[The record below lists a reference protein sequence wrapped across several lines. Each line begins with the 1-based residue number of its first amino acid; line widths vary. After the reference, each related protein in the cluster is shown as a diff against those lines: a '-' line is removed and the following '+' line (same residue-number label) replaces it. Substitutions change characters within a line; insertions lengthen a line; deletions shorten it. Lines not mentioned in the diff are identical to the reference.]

1 MNKFEF
7 KNLTPFK
14 WFVLENFPFIEA
26 DFDALTEWQL
36 FCKLGKEMNKIINSE
51 NTLGTQ
57 VENVTNAFIELQK
70 FVNNY
75 FDNLDVQ
82 EEINNKL
89 NEMAEDGTLQEII
102 TEFLKIKSLLV
113 FDNVNEMKLS
123 TNLINGSYTKTLGFY
138 NKNDFGGNIYKIRNK
153 IEEDIIDDIL
163 IIEINET
170 LVAELILNSVMNVE
184 QFGAYGNN
192 VEDDTLS
199 IQLAINNCKK
209 VLFNKTYKT
218 TSQITINTLCE
229 LIGNGTSIINSTLS
243 GKDDVFK
250 VLTSN
255 VNFLNLEINL
265 QYNGG
270 GVHGEH
276 GATICFGTYKMDTPL
291 NISNFIIRNCK
302 IKREGTLST
311 NIAIFGDTH
320 NVLIENCYI
329 YGECITL
336 HWSGDFDERY
346 PNTGRCSIT
355 FHPYNV
361 SIKNNVLENNRGVFV
376 SSAYNVEI
384 LNNRFINNTYPV
396 TFSIGD
402 YGNTFAQEY
411 QKESIMT
418 GLLVENC
425 SFNEYS
431 ENAIY
436 ATGYGFRE
444 DDPLHQKNYLTT
456 SKINIR
462 NCSFNDSTLNPNKSI
477 IALILAYG
485 LKFDNCKFNSVN
497 RKNAIYGNP
506 FFNTSIENC
515 IFNVTET
522 PISIFGGNNININNC
537 QAVVNTLFN
546 FIRTTEYTFNF
557 TELTYQVENLTIKDN
572 NCSGATTLMKLEHTK
587 NSLIDN
593 NKILNCN
600 IGVHLLSD
608 NEEITIS
615 NNKFSD
621 SSNTL
626 IASHFNIK
634 SDFCKNLTVLN
645 NNFNGARGVGINI
658 NSLNNRILHN
668 NSLNNLFNNALLVAL
683 IGSRTNKDVFLLG
696 NLVDSTS
703 QLIYGNEY
711 QYINYTENV

>member
-57 VENVTNAFIELQK
+57 VENVTNAFIELQNY
-70 FVNNY
+70 VNNY
-75 FDNLDVQ
+75 FKNLDVQ

-123 TNLINGSYTKTLGFY
+123 TNLINGSYAKTLGFY

-163 IIEINET
+163 IIEINQE
-170 LVAELILNSVMNVE
+170 LVAELILDNIMSVE

-192 VEDDTLS
+192 EEDDTLS

-218 TSQITINTLCE
+218 TSQITINTPCE

-291 NISNFIIRNCK
+291 NISNFIIRNCR
-302 IKREGTLST
+302 IKRQGTLSE

-361 SIKNNVLENNRGVFV
+361 IIRNNILENNRGVFV

-384 LNNRFINNTYPV
+384 LNNTFINNTFPI

-402 YGNTFAQEY
+402 YGNTFAQTY
-411 QKESIMT
+411 QKENIMT
-418 GLLVENC
+418 GLTVENC
-425 SFNEYS
+425 NFTEYE

-436 ATGYGFRE
+436 ITGYGYRE
-444 DDPLHQKNYLTT
+444 DDPIHQKNYITN
-456 SKINIR
+456 SKINIK
-462 NCSFNDSTLNPNKSI
+462 NCSFEDSTLNPNKAI
-477 IALILAYG
+477 VNLILAYG
-485 LKFDNCKFNSVN
+485 INFNNCKFKTTN

-506 FFNTSIENC
+506 FFDTQIENC
-515 IFNVTET
+515 YFSVAEN
-522 PISIFGGNNININNC
+522 PISIFGGNNIIINNCIANINNK
-537 QAVVNTLFN
+537 FN
-546 FIRTTEYTFNF
+546 FIRTNQYTFNF
-557 TELTYQVENLTIKDN
+557 TETNYKVENLTIKN
-572 NCSGATTLMKLEHTK
+572 NICSGITTLLLLQYVKK
-587 NSLIDN
+587 CLIDN
-593 NKILNCN
+593 NKLLLAN
-600 IGVHLLSD
+600 IGIQLSIE
-608 NEEITIS
+608 NENITIS
-615 NNKFSD
+615 NNKFTDNSE
-621 SSNTL
+621 TL

-634 SDFCKNLTVLN
+634 SDFCKNLIVLN
-645 NNFNGARGVGINI
+645 NNFNGARGVGINT

-668 NSLNNLFNNALLVAL
+668 NLIENSFTNALLVAL
-683 IGSRTNKDVFLLG
+683 TGNRSNKDVFLLG
-696 NLVDSTS
+696 NITDDTS
-703 QLIYGNEY
+703 QLIYGTDY
-711 QYINYTENV
+711 QYINYTEN